1 MSQFLGQSVG
11 ESVWKRL
18 LSGKIASCKEAIDLL
33 VDLEGNVSLGSLDQE
48 LTQRFFREFED
59 RNLLPPVIPLLL
71 WRNCFYIGS
80 PQLLTHEV
88 IKLISDRTLTEVRVI
103 MVTTDSYRKWFRR
116 QNIPSPNAIHATQPI
131 NPLTGE
137 TEQSDIGE
145 VTDLYLSQAVDQ
157 TRRIN
162 ALISIALQHRASD
175 IHLEPTPKGLRVRF
189 RIDGILRDIK
199 TLPLEISR
207 KIIVALK
214 VMSDMDIADSRRPQ
228 DGRIGK
234 EYTND
239 DSLHLNLDMRVST
252 LPCVC
257 GEKAVIR
264 LLPRDNPF
272 SNNLEALG
280 FSDRALKIYDS
291 WLRQPQGLI
300 IMTGP
305 TGSGKTSTLYTSLQA
320 IAQEHVN
327 VITVEDPVE
336 YILPNITQTQVCE
349 PAGMTF
355 AAGLRAILRQDPDIV
370 MVGEVRD
377 HETAETVVRAALTG
391 HLVLS
396 TMHTNDAASAIPRLK
411 DLGPD
416 PGLISDALLGVVAQR
431 LVRKNCPHCAV
442 AHLPTLLELQSLKL
456 SAEDI
461 EPSQWRKGKGCEKCF
476 FTGYI
481 GREAVVELID
491 IDDAFRQLIYEG
503 TITQMNRYL
512 NEIEFNSFRIAA
524 IAKLNSGTT
533 TSEEVL
539 RVLPRSALYRVHS
552 PVTPTRAST
561 SLSHRWLSEVEALH

>member
-1 MSQFLGQSVG
+1 MSQAPNNSG

-18 LSGKIASCKEAIDLL
+18 RHGNISSCEEALQFL
-33 VDLEGNVSLGSLDQE
+33 VDPHGDLHLNWLDQD
-48 LTQRFFREFED
+48 LSYRFFREFED
-59 RNLLPPVIPLLL
+59 RNMLPPVIPLLL

-80 PQLLTHEV
+80 PQTLSDEH
-88 IKLISDRTLTEVRVI
+88 IKLISDRTLTDIKVI
-103 MVTTDSYRKWFRR
+103 KISTDSYRKWFRR
-116 QNIPSPNAIHATQPI
+116 QNIPNPNEIHSAQPI

-137 TEQSDIGE
+137 TEQVDIGE

-175 IHLEPTPKGLRVRF
+175 IHLEPTPKGLRVRY

-228 DGRIGK
+228 DGRIGRA
-234 EYTND
+234 YTSDENL
-239 DSLHLNLDMRVST
+239 SLNLDMRVST

-272 SNNLEALG
+272 SNRLESLG

-377 HETAETVVRAALTG
+377 PETAETVVRAALTG

-431 LVRKNCPHCAV
+431 LLRKNCPHCSISY
-442 AHLPTLLELQSLKL
+442 HPTPLELQSLRL
-456 SAEDI
+456 EREDI
-461 EPSQWRKGKGCEKCF
+461 DPSRWRKGKGCEKCF

-491 IDDAFRQLIYEG
+491 IDDAFRHMIYEG
-503 TITQMNRYL
+503 TISQMNRYL
-512 NEIEFNSFRIAA
+512 NEIEFNSFRVAA
-524 IAKLNSGTT
+524 IDKLNLGITT
-533 TSEEVL
+533 AEEVL
-539 RVLPRSALYRVHS
+539 RVLPRSSLHRVNS
-552 PVTPTRAST
+552 PVSRQA
-561 SLSHRWLSEVEALH
+561 HIKAINA

>member
-1 MSQFLGQSVG
+1 MDNASV

-18 LSGKIASCKEAIDLL
+18 RNGNIATCEEALKFLIDPL
-33 VDLEGNVSLGSLDQE
+33 GNLHIDWLDQD
-48 LTQRFFREFED
+48 LNYRFFREFED
-59 RNLLPPVIPLLL
+59 RSILPPVIPLLL
-71 WRNCFYIGS
+71 WRNCFYIAS
-80 PQLLTHEV
+80 PQVLTDTHL
-88 IKLISDRTLTEVRVI
+88 KLVGDRTLTEVKALMI
-103 MVTTDSYRKWFRR
+103 SSDSYRAWFRR
-116 QNIPSPNAIHATQPI
+116 QNLPNPNQIHSSQSI

-137 TEQSDIGE
+137 AEQVDIGE

-162 ALISIALQHRASD
+162 ALISVALQHRASD
-175 IHLEPTPKGLRVRF
+175 IHLEPTPKGLRVRY

-199 TLPLEISR
+199 VLPLEISR

-214 VMSDMDIADSRRPQ
+214 VMSNMDIADSRRPQ

-234 EYTND
+234 EYASTEN
-239 DSLHLNLDMRVST
+239 LQLNLDMRVST
-252 LPCVC
+252 LPCVG
-257 GEKAVIR
+257 GEKAVVR

-272 SNNLEALG
+272 SNRLDCLG
-280 FSDRALKIYDS
+280 FSDRALIMYDS

-305 TGSGKTSTLYTSLQA
+305 TGSGKTSSLYTSLQA

-327 VITVEDPVE
+327 VITIEDPVE
-336 YILPNITQTQVCE
+336 YVLPNITQTQVCE

-377 HETAETVVRAALTG
+377 PETAETVVRAALTG

-396 TMHTNDAASAIPRLK
+396 TMHTNDAASAIPRLR

-431 LVRKNCPHCAV
+431 LVRKNCPYCIAPHQ
-442 AHLPTLLELQSLKL
+442 PTANELQSLRL
-456 SAEDI
+456 NWEDVTI
-461 EPSQWRKGKGCEKCF
+461 GQWRRSKGCDRCF
-476 FTGYI
+476 STGYI

-491 IDDAFRQLIYEG
+491 IDDTFRQLIYDG
-503 TITQMNRYL
+503 TITQINRYL
-512 NEIEFNSFRIAA
+512 NEIDFDSFRMAA
-524 IAKLNSGTT
+524 IAKLNAGIT
-533 TSEEVL
+533 TSEEIL
-539 RVLPRSALYRVHS
+539 RVLPRSSLHRVS
-552 PVTPTRAST
+552 IFPSRPTHIKA
-561 SLSHRWLSEVEALH
+561 V

>member
-1 MSQFLGQSVG
+1 MSQIIENSFG

-18 LSGKIASCKEAIDLL
+18 QKGNISSRKEALEFL
-33 VDLEGNVSLGSLDQE
+33 VDAKGNVYLEHLDSD
-48 LTQRFFREFED
+48 LTDRFFSKFSD
-59 RNLLPPVIPLLL
+59 RSILPPVIPLLL
-71 WRNCFYIGS
+71 WQSYFDLGS
-80 PQLLTHEV
+80 PIALSNDQKE
-88 IKLISDRTLTEVRVI
+88 LISHRISAKVNVI
-103 MVTTDSYRKWFRR
+103 PITSDSYSRWFRR
-116 QNIPSPNAIHATQPI
+116 QHIPNPNAIHSSQAI

-137 TEQSDIGE
+137 IDQVDIGE
-145 VTDLYLSQAVDQ
+145 TTDLYLSQAVDQ

-175 IHLEPTPKGLRVRF
+175 IHLEPTPTGLRVRF

-199 TLPLEISR
+199 VLPLEISR

-234 EYTND
+234 EYTSD
-239 DSLHLNLDMRVST
+239 ESLDSKLDMRVST
-252 LPCVC
+252 LPCIG

-272 SNNLEALG
+272 SNHMESLG

-336 YILPNITQTQVCE
+336 YVLPNITQTQVCE

-370 MVGEVRD
+370 MVGEIRD
-377 HETAETVVRAALTG
+377 PETAETVIRAALTG

-416 PGLISDALLGVVAQR
+416 TGLISDALLGVVAQR
-431 LVRKNCPHCAV
+431 LVRKNCIYCSIPHYPS
-442 AHLPTLLELQSLKL
+442 LSELQALRL
-456 SAEDI
+456 EREDTHN
-461 EPSQWRKGKGCEKCF
+461 SWRKGRGCEKCF

-481 GREAVVELID
+481 GREAIVELID
-491 IDDAFRQLIYEG
+491 IDDAFRQMIYEG
-503 TITQMNRYL
+503 TISQMNRYL
-512 NEIEFNSFRIAA
+512 NEIGFNSFRVAA
-524 IAKLNSGTT
+524 IDKLNNGTT
-533 TSEEVL
+533 TTEEVL
-539 RVLPRSALYRVHS
+539 RVLPRSALHRISS
-552 PVTPTRAST
+552 PSTRQA
-561 SLSHRWLSEVEALH
+561 HMKAVNI